1 LPGLV
6 GAGES
11 ACILHE
17 FLWLTI
23 SVAR

>member
-6 GAGES
+6 GTGES